1 MNLNF
6 LGKMVMG
13 LYYGEPKTKPSNVS
27 NGRWRAA
34 KLMAK
39 NELEVNLRDLNS
51 DND

>member
-1 MNLNF
+1 MNIDF

-13 LYYGEPKTKPSNVS
+13 LYYSEPKTKPSNVS

-39 NELEVNLRDLNS
+39 NELVVNLSDLDS
-51 DND
+51 DSD